1 MDTRRRQLEV
11 GFELDP
17 LNHSSAVFSFRKT
30 LTSAPTVEAKLANTW
45 EASNSP
51 SVTTAT
57 LIATRANTLLNPDVM
72 TATSPTERVLV
83 TSRLS
88 MKSATPSHSLESASN
103 PLIARRTSSTVT
115 TPNARMM
122 NNEGSSNFSST
133 GTNVSLP

>member
-1 MDTRRRQLEV
+1 MPSVPPGRPVRLWAVALLPALRHHREAGLLPLPALRRAVQDGRPMDTRRRQLEV

-57 LIATRANTLLNPDVM
+57 LIATRANLAEPGRDDGDLPD
-72 TATSPTERVLV
+72 
-83 TSRLS
+83 
-88 MKSATPSHSLESASN
+88 
-103 PLIARRTSSTVT
+103 
-115 TPNARMM
+115 
-122 NNEGSSNFSST
+122 
-133 GTNVSLP
+133 GTR